1 VKRLFLT
8 HYVSSPLPGLTRQSI
23 AQRGLV
29 SKAMDGAGLRRAE
42 AACCDGGHAFALPI
56 YDHRETLD

>member
-1 VKRLFLT
+1 
-8 HYVSSPLPGLTRQSI
+8 
-23 AQRGLV
+23 
-29 SKAMDGAGLRRAE
+29 MDGAGLRRAE